1 MKPSY
6 RMPALLA
13 VAAALWFAR
22 GLIVHEPVEQATA
35 ARPAA
40 PRTAARSLPAALG
53 EVCTTPAALPVRE
66 ALAVRLAN
74 DPFVL
79 VAPPAPKPVRVAV
92 AVERPFVGPPLPPPP
107 PPPAKAPPL
116 PYRFMGALNE
126 KGQPASVFLGFG
138 DTLIFA
144 KVGDTLEG
152 GFRLEGIKPRELTF
166 LHIQTNLTVRLPVDG
181 EPS

>member
-6 RMPALLA
+6 RLPALLA
-13 VAAALWFAR
+13 VAAGLWFAR
-22 GLIVHEPVEQATA
+22 GLIVHEPADQATA
-35 ARPAA
+35 STPAA
-40 PRTAARSLPAALG
+40 PRTVARGLPAALA
-53 EVCTTPAALPVRE
+53 EVCTTPAALPTRE
-66 ALAVRLAN
+66 AMDDSLAH

-79 VAPPAPKPVRVAV
+79 MASPAPKPVRVAV
-92 AVERPFVGPPLPPPP
+92 AAERPFVGPPLPPPP
-107 PPPAKAPPL
+107 PPPPNAPPL

-126 KGQPASVFLGFG
+126 KGQAASVFLGFG

-144 KVGDTLEG
+144 KVGDTLDG